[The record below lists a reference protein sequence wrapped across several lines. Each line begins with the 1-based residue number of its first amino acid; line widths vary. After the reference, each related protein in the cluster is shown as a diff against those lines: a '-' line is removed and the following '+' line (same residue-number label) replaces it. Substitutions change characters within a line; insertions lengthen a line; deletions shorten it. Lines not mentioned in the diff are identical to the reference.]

1 MTIELFYLHVLNVKR
16 SSLHTRNLGVYVL
29 HLFDR
34 DKLKMAFTDLKSFW
48 GFRETDPR
56 SLNRQWSINSLF
68 CKKKSYLMAQRMSC
82 FQKHSVSFS
91 IHGISYA
98 LDKSKPRN
106 RKILVPF
113 DCAQAFNFN
122 NGF

>member
-16 SSLHTRNLGVYVL
+16 SSLHTTNLGVYVL

-68 CKKKSYLMAQRMSC
+68 FVKKKSYLMAQRMSC
-82 FQKHSVSFS
+82 FQNLCILFHS
-91 IHGISYA
+91 
-98 LDKSKPRN
+98 
-106 RKILVPF
+106 
-113 DCAQAFNFN
+113 AFM
-122 NGF
+122 GYPML